1 MVQQVTIFVG
11 IGLVLHTNTVTNLVN
26 ESIYFD
32 MTVQVL
38 AALTLCRPVDIS
50 FPCPQRMQLTA
61 LHTKEL

>member
-38 AALTLCRPVDIS
+38 AALTLCMS
-50 FPCPQRMQLTA
+50 K
-61 LHTKEL
+61 LHNSH